1 MGSSTVSSGLPYH
14 GEHDLRLQNHSVYH
28 FYSKTRVTST
38 QISRTYKETLLSLPS
53 TCCVLGY
60 CLLHSQFVNSP
71 TSHLMLYTRSKTASL
86 NRLRASEHALN
97 EGGPTSLF
105 RRADS
110 LFRRTQGTRWPPL
123 TSLLLKTN
131 NQFFHLQHYL
141 FKNDKSP

>member
-1 MGSSTVSSGLPYH
+1 MIIAYRITLCII
-14 GEHDLRLQNHSVYH
+14 
-28 FYSKTRVTST
+28 FTST

-53 TCCVLGY
+53 NRPATCSALGY
-60 CLLHSQFVNSP
+60 CRLHSQFVNRP

-105 RRADS
+105 RRAES
-110 LFRRTQGTRWPPL
+110 LFRRIQGTRRPPL